1 MPAARVLHPGESTK
15 IGWCVRSW
23 RTFVRT
29 SGACA
34 AVLALVPAGCRSSA
48 KSDAPA
54 PKPSVASAPATPK
67 ASCREASGSAVVVLG
82 SGEVPKELAQDDEQ
96 AEEFPFSVELGT
108 ARSGAGRFAVAGLEN
123 RRGATFAFA
132 AFVAADGSG
141 QSVELLRVFG
151 DAEPPALTASDEG
164 FLVAAASSDAGG
176 PTLRLMRVDPPFSAR
191 DVRRG
196 EEVTGLRRDASGFSL
211 ASAGQRALLS
221 FGKLEKGAGR
231 VAVAAVDAQRLAL
244 LGAPRSI
251 ELAEGLE
258 AESPQLAV
266 RQGGFYLA
274 FIGRPQPGARPPSAP
289 SSQPDS
295 EDEVPVVEAGP
306 SGLFLLPLDEAGA
319 SVGSARELSPP
330 GAHVSTFELARW
342 GDAQVLLVYR
352 EDPQGPGLERS
363 SVEAV
368 LAAPDGSITRR
379 TWELG
384 ETTGLPTVLIDPAP
398 PKAAPPGWVV
408 VHGESDVRIGPLGA
422 DPLAAPAL
430 VSELALRGSEPAS
443 LLGGQLLR
451 ARSRGVK
458 IELDLVSCQLVAR

>member
-1 MPAARVLHPGESTK
+1 MPAASALHPAQSTE
-15 IGWCVRSW
+15 IGSCARSW
-23 RTFVRT
+23 RAFVRT

-34 AVLALVPAGCRSSA
+34 ALLALVLLGCRSAA
-48 KSDAPA
+48 KSDGPA
-54 PKPSVASAPATPK
+54 PKPLVASAPAAPK
-67 ASCREASGSAVVVLG
+67 PSCREGSGAAVVVLG

-96 AEEFPFSVELGT
+96 AEEFPFSVELGA

-151 DAEPPALTASDEG
+151 DAEPPALTASEEG
-164 FLVAAASSDAGG
+164 FLIAAASSDAAG
-176 PTLRLMRVDPPFSAR
+176 PTLRLLRVDPPFSAR

-196 EEVTGLRRDASGFSL
+196 EEVTGVRRDASGFSL
-211 ASAGQRALLS
+211 ASAEQRALIA

-231 VAVAAVDAQRLAL
+231 VAVAAIDAERLAL
-244 LGAPRSI
+244 LGAPRLI
-251 ELAEGLE
+251 ELADGLE

-274 FIGRPQPGARPPSAP
+274 FIGRAKPGARPLSGP
-289 SSQPDS
+289 SSPTDS

-306 SGLFLLPLDEAGA
+306 SGLFLLPLDEAG
-319 SVGSARELSPP
+319 SPLGSARELSPP
-330 GAHVSTFELARW
+330 GAHVSTFEMARW

-352 EDPQGPGLERS
+352 EDPHGPGLERS

-384 ETTGLPTVLIDPAP
+384 ETTGLPTVLIDAAP

-408 VHGESDVRIGPLGA
+408 VHGESDVRIGALGA
-422 DPLAAPAL
+422 DPLALPAF
-430 VSELALRGSEPAS
+430 VSELSLRGSEPAW
-443 LLGGQLLR
+443 LLGGQMLR

-458 IELDLVSCQLVAR
+458 IELDLVSCQ